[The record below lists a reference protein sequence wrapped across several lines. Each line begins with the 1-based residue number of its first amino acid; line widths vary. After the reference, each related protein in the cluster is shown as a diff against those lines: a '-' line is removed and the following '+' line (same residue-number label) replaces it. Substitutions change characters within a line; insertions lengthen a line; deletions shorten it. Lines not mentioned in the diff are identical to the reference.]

1 MGQSANKKGR
11 GLASPSDK
19 LDLQRQFPTAIVAN
33 ALILI
38 QCNLLVAA
46 AKNAA
51 GLMLPQNDG
60 IALRIN
66 FQGIAAGH
74 VQSLAQLDGQSDA
87 AQIINMTN
95 DAGRFHKS
103 FPPKVRFNLVIPIL
117 PVFTRFVNWKSA
129 QLFSTI

>member
-1 MGQSANKKGR
+1 MVAAANKKGR

-38 QCNLLVAA
+38 QRNLLVAA

-74 VQSLAQLDGQSDA
+74 VQSLAQFDRQGDA
-87 AQIINMTN
+87 SQIINMSHN
-95 DAGRFHKS
+95 AGRLH
-103 FPPKVRFNLVIPIL
+103 R
-117 PVFTRFVNWKSA
+117 
-129 QLFSTI
+129 